1 MPPPAPAWRQKQASC
16 CRVRV
21 RRDISRCIRIKTR
34 RARGS
39 RRLRPSQCR
48 ARSGVRVLVER
59 AAMRWVPSELIDR
72 LMNNQWYALV
82 STISHMRIH
91 TLSPA
96 HTPSRDACDG
106 ALVRGRACSHR
117 RPPSCSPVPRTP
129 PSTSVQALQWPLQ
142 YCWVHFPPP
151 THARHRRHAALR
163 GLSRGPSHVGPQH
176 PSPPPPP
183 LRPAPG
189 PVPRRTGRSGSAPPA
204 PPRSRAERRPAG
216 ADRAPGCRAC
226 AR

>member
-34 RARGS
+34 RACGS

-48 ARSGVRVLVER
+48 ARGGVRVLVGR

-106 ALVRGRACSHR
+106 ALVRGRACRHR
-117 RPPSCSPVPRTP
+117 RPPSCSPVPPDPTLYQLPSSPMASQVLLGAFPTSYTRTAQQARRAARPVEGPQSRRTP
-129 PSTSVQALQWPLQ
+129 ASLPSTRTPQACAWP
-142 YCWVHFPPP
+142 
-151 THARHRRHAALR
+151 
-163 GLSRGPSHVGPQH
+163 GPSPNREVRERASRS
-176 PSPPPPP
+176 SPIT
-183 LRPAPG
+183 
-189 PVPRRTGRSGSAPPA
+189 RRTSSSWR
-204 PPRSRAERRPAG
+204 
-216 ADRAPGCRAC
+216 
-226 AR
+226 